1 MTVII
6 VDRVTKKFVQGDKG
20 TGQPAVAVDD
30 VSLKVHSGET
40 LALLGPSGCG
50 KTTLLRL
57 IAGLETPDSGDI
69 LYDNVPLSEIPHEDR
84 GVGMV
89 FQEDALMPHWVSR
102 LNIDFFLR
110 LRKREDELPERL
122 LRISEITGIDL
133 DLLLDRFP
141 DQLSGGEK
149 QRVSIA
155 RALARDLEILLC
167 DEPFASL
174 DAGYRSKAR
183 LELKRLLAE
192 FSVTTVYVTH
202 DQLEAMALADRIAV
216 MNAGKIE
223 QIGTYRQLYDT
234 PQSLFV
240 ATFIGAPTINL
251 FAGEVVGGEWQGEN
265 FGGFPI
271 RHDLRSGSPI
281 TMGVRPEHM
290 HLTPDGVPGVVD
302 EVTKFFSERH
312 QLVDVHLGEEQ
323 WSLQIPLDHAVHI
336 GDTIYSIIDPTG
348 LLYFDPATG
357 KRIG

>member
-1 MTVII
+1 MTTVI
-6 VDRVTKKFVQGDKG
+6 VERVTKKFVQDDGDAG
-20 TGQPAVAVDD
+20 SVAVAVDD
-30 VSLKVHSGET
+30 VSLRIYPGET

-57 IAGLETPDSGDI
+57 IAGLETPDSGTV
-69 LYDNVPLSEIPHEDR
+69 LYDNVPLDEIPHEER

-110 LRKREDELPERL
+110 LRRREEELPERL
-122 LRISEITGIDL
+122 LRISEITGIDI
-133 DLLLDRFP
+133 DHLLDRFP
-141 DQLSGGEK
+141 DQLSGGER

-174 DAGYRSKAR
+174 DAAYRSKAR
-183 LELKRLLAE
+183 LELKRLLSE

-216 MNAGKIE
+216 MNEGRIE
-223 QIGTYRQLYDT
+223 QIGTYRQLYET
-234 PQSLFV
+234 PQSIVV
-240 ATFIGAPTINL
+240 ATFVGVPTINL
-251 FAGEVVGGEWQGEN
+251 FTGQAVGGKWHGEN
-265 FGGFPI
+265 FGGYPI
-271 RHDLRSGSPI
+271 RHDLPSNSPI
-281 TMGVRPEHM
+281 TMGIRPEYI
-290 HLTPDGVPGVVD
+290 HLAGDGVPGVVD

-312 QLVDVHLGEEQ
+312 QLVDVHLGGEE
-323 WSLQIPLDHAVHI
+323 WTLQIPLDVTVHH
-336 GDTIYSIIDPTG
+336 GDTIYSAIDPAG

-357 KRIG
+357 ARIG